1 MNTLWLLT
9 AKYEGNPLVPVD
21 ALRVDYFG
29 GMSRD
34 VFLRKLE
41 SGEIPLPLTRLGEG
55 QKAPRCVHISDLAKY
70 IDACAEQARQE
81 LSRKVG

>member
-1 MNTLWLLT
+1 MNTFWLLT

-21 ALRVDYFG
+21 ALRNDYFN
-29 GMSRD
+29 GMSRE
-34 VFLRKLE
+34 VFLRKIE

-70 IDACAEQARQE
+70 FDDCAEQAREE
-81 LSRKVG
+81 LKRKF